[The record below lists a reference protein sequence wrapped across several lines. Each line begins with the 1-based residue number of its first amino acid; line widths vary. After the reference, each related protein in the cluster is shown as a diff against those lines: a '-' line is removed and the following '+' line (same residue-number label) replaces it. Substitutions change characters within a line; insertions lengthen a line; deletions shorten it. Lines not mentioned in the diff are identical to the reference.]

1 MIFNLIIDIINV
13 IEKLGEKTIK
23 GEKHMKKRK
32 KKIIILITLFFILTT
47 IGIFSIFFYKDENI
61 TTTPGEITKS
71 LMEMDFQ
78 ITENFNNH
86 KVIFDVD
93 VNSEED
99 VNRRQNKDIRGWIH
113 FEPSFQRI

>member
-1 MIFNLIIDIINV
+1 
-13 IEKLGEKTIK
+13 
-23 GEKHMKKRK
+23 MKKRK
-32 KKIIILITLFFILTT
+32 KIIILLITLFLILAT
-47 IGIFSIFFYKDENI
+47 IGIFSIYFYKDENI

-71 LMEMDFQ
+71 LMDIDFQ
-78 ITENFNNH
+78 ISENFNNRQ
-86 KVIFDVD
+86 VIFDVD